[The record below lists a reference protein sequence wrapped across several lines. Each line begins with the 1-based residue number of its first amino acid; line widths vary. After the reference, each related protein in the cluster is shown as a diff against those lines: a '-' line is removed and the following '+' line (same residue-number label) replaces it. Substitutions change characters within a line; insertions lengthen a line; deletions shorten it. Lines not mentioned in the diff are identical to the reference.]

1 MIKTTFADTV
11 TLHNTD
17 KGQDV
22 EAEVLEF
29 KPNHFLS
36 VSIQRQIKVKLQYVA
51 GKNVYVGSMAGFEFT
66 TPGPKEQTTYQ
77 GRGR

>member
-1 MIKTTFADTV
+1 MIKTTYEDKV
-11 TLHNTD
+11 VLHNTD

-36 VSIQRQIKVKLQYVA
+36 VSIQRQIKLKMQYVA
-51 GKNVYVGSMAGFEFT
+51 GKNIYLGSMAGLEFT
-66 TPGPKEQTTYQ
+66 TPGPKERTTYE

>member
-1 MIKTTFADTV
+1 MIKITYDDKV
-11 TLHNTD
+11 VLHNTD

-29 KPNHFLS
+29 KPNHFLT
-36 VSIQRQIKVKLQYVA
+36 VSIQRQIKVMLKYVA
-51 GKNVYVGSMAGFEFT
+51 TKHVYVGSMAGFEFT
-66 TPGPKEQTTYQ
+66 TKGPKEHTTYE

>member
-1 MIKTTFADTV
+1 MIKTTYDDKV
-11 TLHNTD
+11 VLHNTD

-36 VSIQRQIKVKLQYVA
+36 VSIQRQIKVKLQYIA
-51 GKNVYVGSMAGFEFT
+51 AKDVYVGNMAGFEFT
-66 TPGPKEQTTYQ
+66 TRGPKERTTYE